1 MTKEQLVALG
11 LNEEQIAEVFKLNGL
26 AIEDVKNKNT
36 TLIQENE
43 NLKTQLTQAN
53 EQIEKFT
60 EIDVEAIKTE
70 AENYKAK
77 FEQSEVNNAKKLAD
91 LELEFEIEKAI
102 LASGARNAKALKA
115 LLDTEALK
123 ESKNLKDDMQKQL
136 DGLKESDSYLFV
148 TSSDGENIRIVNP
161 STGGSPEMTKEEFDK
176 LGFGERVELKRK
188 NEALYNKLA
197 KGE

>member
-36 TLIQENE
+36 TFIQENE

-115 LLDTEALK
+115 LLDIDGLR
-123 ESKNLKDDMQKQL
+123 ESKNFKEDTKVQIE
-136 DGLKESDSYLFV
+136 GLKTSDPYMFG
-148 TSSDGENIRIVNP
+148 DNEKIRVI
-161 STGGSPEMTKEEFDK
+161 SASGGAIPEMTKDEFDK
-176 LGFGERVELKRK
+176 LGFAERVALKRK
-188 NEALYNKLA
+188 NEELYNKL